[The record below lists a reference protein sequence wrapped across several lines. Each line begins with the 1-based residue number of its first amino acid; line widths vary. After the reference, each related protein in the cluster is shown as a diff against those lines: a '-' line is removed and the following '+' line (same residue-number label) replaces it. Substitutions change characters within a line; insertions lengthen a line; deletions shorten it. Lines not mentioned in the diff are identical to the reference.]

1 MILSPAERA
10 QAYTYAADLV
20 EDKQHTQ
27 FANVALRQFLGYFH
41 TDMSLPLEH
50 YFPELPKMD
59 DPQVWYSVE
68 GRVAAFRKA
77 AVETLKNV

>member
-27 FANVALRQFLGYFH
+27 FANLALRQFLGYFH

-59 DPQVWYSVE
+59 DPQVWRRGPCRGVPE
-68 GRVAAFRKA
+68 GGSRN
-77 AVETLKNV
+77 T